1 MRSSSVSDIT
11 RKEKIFE
18 DAHKKPKKT
27 EATMYNISQED
38 RIGEEM
44 TQKLGKRVAYS
55 KAKPKAKAKF
65 RKGAED
71 PF

>member
-1 MRSSSVSDIT
+1 
-11 RKEKIFE
+11 
-18 DAHKKPKKT
+18 
-27 EATMYNISQED
+27 MYNISQED

-55 KAKPKAKAKF
+55 KAKPKSKAKAKF

>member
-1 MRSSSVSDIT
+1 M
-11 RKEKIFE
+11 
-18 DAHKKPKKT
+18 KT
-27 EATMYNISQED
+27 EATRYNISQED
-38 RIGEEM
+38 RISEEM
-44 TQKLGKRVAYS
+44 SQNLEKRVAYS